1 MEITV
6 KMALHFAEPWGL
18 TWEVE
23 SFIQM
28 GYTPREALEEWD
40 CLPSKEEILDY
51 LYGESNGMI
60 L

>member
-1 MEITV
+1 MEITA
-6 KMALHFAEPWGL
+6 KMALHFAEPWGR

-23 SFIQM
+23 SFINM

-51 LYGESNGMI
+51 LYGEAQTLI

>member
-1 MEITV
+1 MEITA
-6 KMALHFAEPWGL
+6 KMALHFAEQWGL

-40 CLPSKEEILDY
+40 CLPSKEELLDY
-51 LYGESNGMI
+51 MYGESQNMVF
-60 L
+60 

>member
-6 KMALHFAEPWGL
+6 KTALHFAEQWGL

-23 SFIQM
+23 SFINM

-40 CLPSKEEILDY
+40 CLPSKEELLDY
-51 LYGESNGMI
+51 LYGEAQNMVF
-60 L
+60 

>member
-6 KMALHFAEPWGL
+6 KMALHFAEQWGL

-51 LYGESNGMI
+51 LYGESQNMVF
-60 L
+60 